1 MRSTGEVL
9 GMADTFGEAYYKAEE
24 ATQVKVPDHGTVLI
38 SVSDRDKDELLEVAQ
53 GFVDC
58 GFAILATGGTYKM
71 IVDAGL
77 PAKKIKK
84 LYEGRPNISDSLVNQ
99 EIDLIVNTP
108 NGDKDSAKDDSYIRK
123 SAIKGRIHYVTTMAT
138 AKAVVEAIK
147 TIQTHGDMPVKSLQE
162 FHKEIQ

>member
-1 MRSTGEVL
+1 M
-9 GMADTFGEAYYKAEE
+9 
-24 ATQVKVPDHGTVLI
+24 LI

-108 NGDKDSAKDDSYIRK
+108 
-123 SAIKGRIHYVTTMAT
+123 
-138 AKAVVEAIK
+138 
-147 TIQTHGDMPVKSLQE
+147 HGSE
-162 FHKEIQ
+162 WF